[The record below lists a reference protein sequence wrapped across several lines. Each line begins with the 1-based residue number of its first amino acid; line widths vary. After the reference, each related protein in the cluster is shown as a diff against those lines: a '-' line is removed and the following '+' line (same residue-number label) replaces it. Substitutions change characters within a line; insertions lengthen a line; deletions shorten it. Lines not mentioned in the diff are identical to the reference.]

1 MASVSDRHAG
11 GRPRTREPS
20 ELYVRVESLAK
31 QKGLRLDELAKRA
44 GIAVATL
51 YQLSDPKVSTA
62 KAIATALGIT
72 VDRLLSPPKRPTRRT
87 A

>member
-31 QKGLRLDELAKRA
+31 RKGLRLDELAKRA

-72 VDRLLSPPKRPTRRT
+72 VDRLLSPPKRPARRT

>member
-31 QKGLRLDELAKRA
+31 RRGLRLDDLAAAA
-44 GIAVATL
+44 GIGRSTL
-51 YQLSDPKVSTA
+51 YRLHDPRVSTVQ
-62 KAIATALGIT
+62 AIAGALGIT
-72 VDRLLSPPKRPTRRT
+72 VDRLLSPPKRPARRT